1 MGKCEPGLPGP
12 DGEPGLPGIGLPG
25 PPGPK
30 GKLKTVECKVCCGC
44 FEAITM
50 NKLGNTYY
58 LWRKR
63 CCPRFSRSLRTV
75 SGEKTEFTLVPASY

>member
-1 MGKCEPGLPGP
+1 MGICEPGLPGP

-30 GKLKTVECKVCCGC
+30 GKLKTVEYKVRCGC

-50 NKLGNTYY
+50 NKIGNTPSVAQTM
-58 LWRKR
+58 L
-63 CCPRFSRSLRTV
+63 P
-75 SGEKTEFTLVPASY
+75 KTLQKS